1 MFNPTTIVIDAFVSK
16 LQDSYH
22 RTYGNLKPDYP
33 SMIAYIGRMA
43 LEKIANSD
51 APYHDLNHTIMV
63 TEVGQEILRGRH
75 LTMGGISPKD
85 WLHFIISLLCHDI
98 GYVRGI
104 CQGDANGHY
113 LINEAGDTVTLKR
126 GSTDAALT
134 PYHVDRSKLFIKQ
147 RFGHVEAVDTD
158 LIMRNIEQTRFP
170 VPEKEDYRD
179 THAFPGLL
187 RAADLIGQMADINYP
202 RKHAAL
208 FAEFK
213 ETGIA
218 EKLGYESAADLRT
231 QYPKFFWGVV
241 SPLIQDALAYLR
253 ETQEGQYWLAGLYSN
268 VFAEEH
274 QLASFGAE
282 RGPDAAQIE
291 AIFNSA

>member
-1 MFNPTTIVIDAFVSK
+1 MFNATTIVIDAFVEK
-16 LQDSYH
+16 LQDGYH
-22 RTYGNLKPDYP
+22 RTYGSLKPDYP
-33 SMIAYIGRMA
+33 SMISYIGRMA

-63 TEVGQEILRGRH
+63 TEVGQEILRGKH
-75 LTMGGISPKD
+75 LSQGGVTPKD

-104 CQGDANGHY
+104 CRGDGNGRY
-113 LINEAGDTVTLKR
+113 VINRNGDSVSLKR
-126 GSTDAALT
+126 GATDAALT
-134 PYHVDRSKLFIKQ
+134 PYHVDRSQLFVLQ
-147 RFGHVEAVDTD
+147 RFGNVDTID
-158 LIMRNIEQTRFP
+158 TEIILRNIEQTRFP
-170 VPEKEDYRD
+170 VPECEDYQD
-179 THAFPGLL
+179 TQSFPGLL

-208 FAEFK
+208 FAEFQ

-218 EKLGYESAADLRT
+218 AKFGYESAADLRT

-241 SPLIQDALAYLR
+241 SPLIQDALGFLR
-253 ETQEGQYWLAGLYSN
+253 ETQEGQHWLAGLYAN

-282 RGPDAAQIE
+282 RGEAAETLLQNI
-291 AIFNSA
+291 